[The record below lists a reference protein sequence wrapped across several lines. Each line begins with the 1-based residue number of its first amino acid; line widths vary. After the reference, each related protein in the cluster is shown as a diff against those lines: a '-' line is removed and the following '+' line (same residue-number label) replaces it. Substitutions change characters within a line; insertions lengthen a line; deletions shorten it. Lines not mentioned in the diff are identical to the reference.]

1 MTTYYSTNNLFSY
14 TVTNNSSTYT
24 LDSDDYTIIAAAFNK
39 WDEILDKD
47 PRFNTYTITVSVSVS
62 TLDAGVLGGA
72 SLNTVYY
79 FGTMNFG
86 NTFPADG
93 NITLSDSYLPSLKTA
108 IHNDGNS
115 SYYHVFLHELGHIL
129 GIGSLWDLTDFP
141 KTAYVEDSQIKYY
154 YTGEKALQ
162 EYKNYFPEYDN
173 NNFVGIPFEDD
184 GSSGTINVHPEE
196 GSEGTTSSDDRYI
209 NGVFHPG
216 LDTELM
222 SGWLDSYPT
231 NAPLS
236 RITLGFLD
244 DMGYVVDYS
253 KADTYRGY
261 SATSFNSGNFSNY
274 SSYMSEWLSDS
285 DNANLLLSTQF
296 SNYVDISAGD
306 IVLRNKNDE
315 KLFVS
320 GDISFNK
327 NTTLGLTRDKLI
339 SREIDT
345 FTYGGAVNSF
355 DLDSS
360 FNILGVNETD
370 NVGKVIATNDS
381 MNTIGIGYPMDNG
394 EGTKRG
400 KVKVYQIDTNKNIYR
415 QLGQDI
421 TGTTDNEEFGHSL
434 DINNDGTILA
444 VGTKDVSYNTL
455 VYKYDS
461 GSWGLYGNRIYG
473 HQPLY
478 GQSYDIENT
487 SQVIDFTNCAFSWD
501 FRVDQTGGTIVDHIS
516 SCNLTMNSSTACTT
530 GDGAYFNGQT
540 SSSSSEVD
548 FYLNGNTFYEFYI
561 KWDSTADSTFYT
573 GLNSNYTFR
582 YKNNGMLWIDWNGA
596 DFLDRKFK
604 TYTTDSNSSDS
615 PYMHWCLS
623 IGDSDADHKVW
634 RNGVLMVNGAN
645 SGVDP
650 TEWRMNYSGTYTDD
664 LQSNN
669 SISIGSGSTQSYM
682 KFFRI
687 WNNQTMDQTFVDNLY
702 ANRNAIYGQAITI
715 STGIRYVP
723 TTTLSTNVKLNKL
736 GDKLAILTHFKNEA
750 TDLSGNGLIQSYQ
763 YSESDASWNYLGDKI
778 ESSALNDIS
787 GGTIDINAD
796 GDVIAIGYP
805 NIDETGY
812 VRVYNYDNSWN
823 QIGSDITG
831 SANEQFGKSLSL
843 DLCGNNIAIG
853 APYAGDVS
861 GGKIQVYTNNSN
873 TWTQV
878 GSDINIQ
885 TTASNDISMA
895 LLGNSVNL
903 NSSGDVLIASHQDTE
918 NNTINANVY
927 SYNTTNTS
935 WESLLTKT
943 LDNDVADN
951 EIMPAFMNSGENKF
965 LITNPS
971 YSTASK
977 TDVGRVNISTVH
989 KDINYKNSTY
999 ELQTG
1004 KVGIGIE
1011 TPTVAFDISGSVHID
1026 NGNVLVTD
1034 ISAGNSK
1041 LHVAG
1046 DLTTSVDLTSI
1057 NTTALLYDNPVDF
1070 QNRLFVNSSDIQF
1083 AGGDNTRP
1091 SDLSVNTPVF
1101 TGSQLG
1107 DWWKGD
1113 TTYDYYGDQVAV
1125 NHDGSIIAFLASGQ
1139 DDNGSASGTVYVYAW
1154 TVPGTS
1160 SGEWVQLGQDIQ
1172 GANASRI
1179 QSMAMNKDGTVIAT
1193 GEPDDSGNTS
1203 YGGSA
1208 RVWVYN
1214 GTDTWI
1220 QVGEDIEG
1228 KASADYSGWKV
1239 SLNDDGTRIAIV
1251 SSGNDDN
1258 GNNTGHVRVW
1268 EYSNADMTSGGSWT
1282 QIGQN
1287 IVGIGTSNLEID
1299 NVTLNGDG
1307 SIVVTVESEANNPDN
1322 SDNNEGLLRVWLY
1335 NGTDTWT
1342 QIGQNIYGEEADDEY
1357 GEFGAAINSTGD
1369 IIAAGSYRND
1379 SQGYGSDNGM
1389 VSVWKY
1395 SLPGQTGGV
1404 WTQLGSTI
1412 YGNPDD
1418 NDAEFSGPLDLSDD
1432 GLTLAVSIGSYDGVT
1447 YQGGGVKIYKYDSN
1461 SSEWVEQGIIGGD
1474 LTGYYFSRHRMA
1486 MSGNVSVV
1494 IGGYYSYSTSSGN
1507 VAVYRMTEPTPQLNI
1522 GTLDTTFLHS
1532 LIVPGNLVIVD
1543 GSNNSSF
1550 GSYTTYSKENSL
1562 TELFHV
1568 GKSKSNVFNIVNSN
1582 NVGVFMNTGSTSFSS
1597 TSDESLKK
1605 DIQSLDKS
1613 TVDKLTQIESKR
1625 FDWKSSK
1632 KHDVGFIAQEVEE
1645 LLPEIIEENTYN
1657 DGNTYKG
1664 IKTSSLLPLCLDK
1677 LKEIENRIDKL

>member
-1 MTTYYSTNNLFSY
+1 MTTYYSNNNLFSY

-39 WDEILDKD
+39 WDELLDKD
-47 PRFNTYTITVSVSVS
+47 PRFTTYTITVSVSVS

-93 NITLSDSYLPSLKTA
+93 NITLSDSYLPNLKTA
-108 IHNDGNS
+108 IHDDGNS

-141 KTAYVEDSQIKYY
+141 KIAYVEDSQTKYY

-162 EYKNYFPEYDN
+162 EYKNYFPDYDN

-184 GSSGTINVHPEE
+184 GSSGTMNVHPEE
-196 GSEGTTSSDDRYI
+196 GSEGSISSDDRYI

-244 DMGYVVDYS
+244 DMGYIVDYN

-261 SATSFNSGNFSNY
+261 SANSFNPGNFSNY

-285 DNANLLLSTQF
+285 DNSNLLVSSQF
-296 SNYVDISAGD
+296 TNYIDISGGD

-339 SREIDT
+339 SREVDSS
-345 FTYGGAVNSF
+345 TYGGAVNTF
-355 DLDSS
+355 DLDPS
-360 FNILGVNETD
+360 FNILGVTEND
-370 NVGKVIATNDS
+370 NVGKVIATNES
-381 MNTIGIGYPMDNG
+381 MNTIGIGFPIDNG

-400 KVKVYQIDTNKNIYR
+400 KVKVYQIDTNKNLYR

-434 DINNDGTILA
+434 DLNSDGTILA
-444 VGTKDVSYNTL
+444 VGTKDISHNTL

-461 GSWGLYGNRIYG
+461 GIWRLYGNSIYLNNNLNPRFETSG
-473 HQPLY
+473 LVATSDAAGFVVNYEFRGTDYSVGTVPNPY
-478 GQSYDIENT
+478 SDNTGNSESYDVGNDRYIDSDDGIIGGGNFT
-487 SQVIDFTNCAFSWD
+487 CTANNIDFKY
-501 FRVDQTGGTIVDHIS
+501 
-516 SCNLTMNSSTACTT
+516 L
-530 GDGAYFNGQT
+530 
-540 SSSSSEVD
+540 EVYYNIASNHRRRFIQGEND
-548 FYLNGNTFYEFYI
+548 DKSDMFEF
-561 KWDSTADSTFYT
+561 W
-573 GLNSNYTFR
+573 GE
-582 YKNNGMLWIDWNGA
+582 NNGFYFYNKKG
-596 DFLDRKFK
+596 
-604 TYTTDSNSSDS
+604 
-615 PYMHWCLS
+615 
-623 IGDSDADHKVW
+623 
-634 RNGVLMVNGAN
+634 GAN
-645 SGVDP
+645 KMKWYGVYPSSVTLLNTWNHLIVDP
-650 TEWRMNYSGTYTDD
+650 TNRRYWINGSQQNYSSSQFHTTSWTGM
-664 LQSNN
+664 
-669 SISIGSGSTQSYM
+669 SITKIYGFADGYCRYFRLHGSTM
-682 KFFRI
+682 
-687 WNNQTMDQTFVDNLY
+687 
-702 ANRNAIYGQAITI
+702 NR
-715 STGIRYVP
+715 
-723 TTTLSTNVKLNKL
+723 TTLYTNRDVVNFGYDPVLTEIKRENGSTKPKLNKT
-736 GDKLAILTHFKNEA
+736 GNKLTILNELQYK
-750 TDLSGNGLIQSYQ
+750 DLVSDGIVQSYQ

-778 ESSALNDIS
+778 ESSSLNDLS
-787 GGTIDINAD
+787 GGTIDMNAD

-805 NIDETGY
+805 KTDETGY

-885 TTASNDISMA
+885 TTATNDISMA
-895 LLGNSVNL
+895 LLGNSVKL

-935 WESLLTKT
+935 WESKLTKT
-943 LDNDVADN
+943 LDNDVSDN
-951 EIMPAFMNSGENKF
+951 EIMPTFMNSSENKF

-971 YSTASK
+971 HSTASK
-977 TDVGRVNISTVH
+977 SDVGRINISIVH

-1011 TPTVAFDISGSVHID
+1011 TPSVAFDISGSVHID

-1046 DLTTSVDLTSI
+1046 DLTTSPNFESI

-1091 SDLSVNTPVF
+1091 SDLSMNES
-1101 TGSQLG
+1101 GLSQIQLG
-1107 DWWKGD
+1107 PWLSAATSQSFGNSN
-1113 TTYDYYGDQVAV
+1113 GVAI
-1125 NHDGSIIAFLASGQ
+1125 NHDGTIIAVLSGGA
-1139 DDNGSASGTVYVYAW
+1139 DDNGNNTGSVIVYGY
-1154 TVPGTS
+1154 TVPGTEN
-1160 SGEWVQLGQDIQ
+1160 GEWFQIGQEIFGGLDNLGGSID
-1172 GANASRI
+1172 RF
-1179 QSMAMNKDGTVIAT
+1179 AMNRDGTVIAT
-1193 GEPDDSGNTS
+1193 GEPYGDGNGSNSGR
-1203 YGGSA
+1203 A

-1220 QVGEDIEG
+1220 QVGQDIEG
-1228 KASADYSGWKV
+1228 KANNDYFGIKV
-1239 SLNDDGTRIAIV
+1239 SLNDDGTRIAIG
-1251 SSGNDDN
+1251 SGENDDN
-1258 GNNTGHVRVW
+1258 GGRSGHVRIW
-1268 EYSNADMTSGGSWT
+1268 EYSNSDMTSGGSWT

-1287 IVGIGTSNLEID
+1287 IVGSASNMYLGQYGLD
-1299 NVTLNGDG
+1299 LNGDG
-1307 SIVVTVESEANNPDN
+1307 SIVVAGEPLAHNTDAEND
-1322 SDNNEGLLRVWLY
+1322 DEGMVRIWLY
-1335 NGTDTWT
+1335 NGTDTWN
-1342 QIGQNIYGEEADDEY
+1342 QIGQNIYGELRDDGY
-1357 GEFGAAINSTGD
+1357 GNGSVAINRTGD
-1369 IIAAGSYRND
+1369 IVASLSFNND
-1379 SQGYGSDNGM
+1379 TGGNNAGM

-1404 WTQLGSTI
+1404 WNQLGSTL
-1412 YGNPDD
+1412 YGSTVGN
-1418 NDAEFSGPLDLSDD
+1418 AQFRAYVDLSDD
-1432 GLTLAVSIGSYDGVT
+1432 GLTLAVGMGEYDLIT
-1447 YQGGGVKIYKYDSN
+1447 NNGGGVKIYKYDSN
-1461 SSEWVEQGIIGGD
+1461 ISDWVDKGIVGGDTSSRYFSDDGMKISGDGNCIIG
-1474 LTGYYFSRHRMA
+1474 SRA
-1486 MSGNVSVV
+1486 SGN
-1494 IGGYYSYSTSSGN
+1494 GY
-1507 VAVYRMTEPTPQLNI
+1507 VAVYKITEPTPQLNI
-1522 GTLDTTFLHS
+1522 GTLDTTFHHS

-1613 TVDKLTQIESKR
+1613 TVDKLTQIDSKR

-1632 KHDVGFIAQEVEE
+1632 KADVGFIAQEVEE
-1645 LLPEIIEENTYN
+1645 ILPEIIEENTYN

>member
-39 WDEILDKD
+39 WDELLDKD
-47 PRFNTYTITVSVSVS
+47 PRFSTYTITVSVSVS

-173 NNFVGIPFEDD
+173 SNFVGIPFEDD
-184 GSSGTINVHPEE
+184 GSSGTMNVHPEE

-261 SATSFNSGNFSNY
+261 SANSFNSSNFSNY

-285 DNANLLLSTQF
+285 DNANLLVSTQF

-345 FTYGGAVNSF
+345 FNYGGAVNSF

-360 FNILGVNETD
+360 FNILGVNEND
-370 NVGKVIATNDS
+370 NVGKVIATNES

-400 KVKVYQIDTNKNIYR
+400 KVKVYQIDTNKNLYR

-421 TGTTDNEEFGHSL
+421 VGTTDNEEFGHSL
-434 DINNDGTILA
+434 DLNGDGTILA
-444 VGTKDVSYNTL
+444 VGTKDLSNNTL

-530 GDGAYFNGQT
+530 SDGAYFNSQLST
-540 SSSSSEVD
+540 SASEVD

-561 KWDSTADSTFYT
+561 KWNSSSQSNFYKV
-573 GLNSNYTFR
+573 NNFSNYYFQFTSS
-582 YKNNGMLWIDWNGA
+582 GMLWLEWGNGEY
-596 DFLDRKFK
+596 LDRHYK
-604 TYTTDSNSSDS
+604 TFTTDSNSSDS
-615 PYMHWCLS
+615 PYMHWVIS
-623 IGDSDADHKVW
+623 IGDTDADNKVW
-634 RNGVLMVNGAN
+634 RNGVLMVNGTTG
-645 SGVDP
+645 SSP
-650 TEWRMNYSGTYTDD
+650 TEWRTNMYQTYSDD
-664 LQSNN
+664 LQTNN
-669 SISIGSGSTQSYM
+669 TVLLGSPSTQSYM
-682 KFFRI
+682 RFFRI
-687 WNNQTMDQTFVDNLY
+687 WNNQTMDQTFVNNLY
-702 ANRNAIYGQAITI
+702 ANRNAIYGQEITI
-715 STGIRYVP
+715 SSGINYFP
-723 TTTLSTNVKLNKL
+723 TSTLSTNVKLNKL
-736 GDKLAILTHFKNEA
+736 GEKLAILTHFKNEA
-750 TDLSGNGLIQSYQ
+750 TDLSSNGFIQSYQ

-778 ESSALNDIS
+778 ESSAFNDIS
-787 GGTIDINAD
+787 GGTIDMNAD

-812 VRVYNYDNSWN
+812 VRVYNYDSSWN

-873 TWTQV
+873 IWTQV

-885 TTASNDISMA
+885 TTATNDISMA
-895 LLGNSVNL
+895 LLGNSVKL
-903 NSSGDVLIASHQDTE
+903 NNNGDMLIASHQDTE

-943 LDNDVADN
+943 LDNDVSDN
-951 EIMPAFMNSGENKF
+951 EIMPAFMNSSENKF

-971 YSTASK
+971 HSTASK
-977 TDVGRVNISTVH
+977 SDVGRINISTVH

-1011 TPTVAFDISGSVHID
+1011 TPSVAFDISGSVHID

-1046 DLTTSVDLTSI
+1046 DLTTSVDFTSI
-1057 NTTALLYDNPVDF
+1057 NTSSLLYDNPVDF

-1091 SDLSVNTPVF
+1091 SDFSVNVTEI
-1101 TGSQLG
+1101 TSEQLG
-1107 DWWKGD
+1107 DWFQGD
-1113 TTYDYYGDQVAV
+1113 TTYDNYGYQVAV
-1125 NHDGSIIAFLASGQ
+1125 NHDGSIIAFLAEGQ
-1139 DDNGSASGTVYVYAW
+1139 DDNGSGSGSVYVYGW
-1154 TVPGTS
+1154 SVPGTS
-1160 SGEWVQLGQDIQ
+1160 SGEWVQIGQDIL
-1172 GANASRI
+1172 GAQVGSI
-1179 QSMAMNKDGTVIAT
+1179 DSIAMNKDGTVIAT
-1193 GEPDDSGNTS
+1193 GEPNDSGGPT

-1220 QVGEDIEG
+1220 QVGENIRG
-1228 KASADYSGWKV
+1228 QTSSDYSGYSV
-1239 SLNDDGTRIAIV
+1239 SLNDDGTRIAI
-1251 SSGNDDN
+1251 GADDNDDN
-1258 GNNTGHVRVW
+1258 GNSSGHIRVW
-1268 EYSNADMTSGGSWT
+1268 EYSNSDMSSGGNWT

-1287 IVGIGTSNLEID
+1287 IVGSKASMYLGQYG
-1299 NVTLNGDG
+1299 VVLNGDG
-1307 SIVVTVESEANNPDN
+1307 SVVAATERNADNPDA
-1322 SDNNEGLLRVWLY
+1322 DNNDEGLLRIWLY
-1335 NGTDTWT
+1335 NGTDTWN
-1342 QIGQNIYGEEADDEY
+1342 QIGQNIWGELADDYY
-1357 GEFGAAINSTGD
+1357 GTKGCAINSTGD
-1369 IIAAGSYRND
+1369 IVAASSNSNDTGGS
-1379 SQGYGSDNGM
+1379 NGGM
-1389 VSVWKY
+1389 ISVWKY
-1395 SLPGQTGGV
+1395 STPGQTGGV
-1404 WTQLGSTI
+1404 WNQFGSSI
-1412 YGNPDD
+1412 YGTAVSDD
-1418 NDAEFSGPLDLSDD
+1418 EFRGNVVLSDD
-1432 GLTLAVSIGSYDGVT
+1432 GLTLAVGMGYYDGIT
-1447 YQGGGVKIYKYDSN
+1447 GNGGGAKLFKYDSD
-1461 SSEWVEQGIIGGD
+1461 SSDWVQKGIIGGD
-1474 LTGYYFSRHRMA
+1474 TGSRYFGEDSLA
-1486 MSGNVSVV
+1486 ISGNGSVI
-1494 IGGYYSYSTSSGN
+1494 IGSYDSYSTSRGSVG
-1507 VAVYRMTEPTPQLNI
+1507 VYRITETTPQLNI

-1582 NVGVFMNTGSTSFSS
+1582 NVGVYMNTGSTTFSS

-1632 KHDVGFIAQEVEE
+1632 KPDVGFIAQEVEE
-1645 LLPEIIEENTYN
+1645 ILPEIIEENTYN

>member
-39 WDEILDKD
+39 WDELLDKD
-47 PRFNTYTITVSVSVS
+47 PRFSTYTITVSVSVS

-173 NNFVGIPFEDD
+173 SNFVGIPFEDD
-184 GSSGTINVHPEE
+184 GSSGTMNVHPEE

-209 NGVFHPG
+209 NGIFHPG

-261 SATSFNSGNFSNY
+261 SANSFNSGNFSNY
-274 SSYMSEWLSDS
+274 SSYMSQWLSDS

-345 FTYGGAVNSF
+345 FSYGGAVNTF
-355 DLDSS
+355 GLDSS
-360 FNILGVNETD
+360 FNILGVNEND
-370 NVGKVIATNDS
+370 NVGKVIATNES

-434 DINNDGTILA
+434 DLNGDGTILA
-444 VGTKDVSYNTL
+444 VGTKDISHNTL

-461 GSWGLYGNRIYG
+461 GSWRLYGNRIYG
-473 HQPLY
+473 HP
-478 GQSYDIENT
+478 
-487 SQVIDFTNCAFSWD
+487 
-501 FRVDQTGGTIVDHIS
+501 
-516 SCNLTMNSSTACTT
+516 
-530 GDGAYFNGQT
+530 
-540 SSSSSEVD
+540 
-548 FYLNGNTFYEFYI
+548 
-561 KWDSTADSTFYT
+561 
-573 GLNSNYTFR
+573 
-582 YKNNGMLWIDWNGA
+582 
-596 DFLDRKFK
+596 
-604 TYTTDSNSSDS
+604 TY
-615 PYMHWCLS
+615 
-623 IGDSDADHKVW
+623 
-634 RNGVLMVNGAN
+634 
-645 SGVDP
+645 
-650 TEWRMNYSGTYTDD
+650 
-664 LQSNN
+664 
-669 SISIGSGSTQSYM
+669 
-682 KFFRI
+682 
-687 WNNQTMDQTFVDNLY
+687 
-702 ANRNAIYGQAITI
+702 
-715 STGIRYVP
+715 YVP
-723 TTTLSTNVKLNKL
+723 TSTLSTNVKLNKL
-736 GDKLAILTHFKNEA
+736 GEKLAILTHFKNEA
-750 TDLSGNGLIQSYQ
+750 ADLSSNGFIQSYQ

-778 ESSALNDIS
+778 ESSFLNDIS
-787 GGTIDINAD
+787 GGTIDMNAE
-796 GDVIAIGYP
+796 GNVIAIGYP

-885 TTASNDISMA
+885 TTATNDISMA

-903 NSSGDVLIASHQDTE
+903 NSAGNMLIASHQDTE

-935 WESLLTKT
+935 WESKLTKT

-951 EIMPAFMNSGENKF
+951 EIMPAFMNSSENKF

-971 YSTASK
+971 HSTASK
-977 TDVGRVNISTVH
+977 TDVGRINISTVH

-1011 TPTVAFDISGSVHID
+1011 TPSVAFDISGSVNID

-1041 LHVAG
+1041 LHVG
-1046 DLTTSVDLTSI
+1046 GNLTTSAQLTSI

-1091 SDLSVNTPVF
+1091 SDLSVNNLDF

-1107 DWWKGD
+1107 DWFSGD
-1113 TTYDYYGDQVAV
+1113 TDYDYYGKQVAI
-1125 NHDGSIIAFLASGQ
+1125 NHDGSIIAFLATGQ
-1139 DDNGSASGTVYVYAW
+1139 DDNGNDSGSVYVYGW
-1154 TVPGTS
+1154 SVPGTS
-1160 SGEWVQLGQDIQ
+1160 GGEWVKIGQDIQ
-1172 GANASRI
+1172 GGTNNPRGSI
-1179 QSMAMNKDGTVIAT
+1179 GSMAMNKDGTVIAT
-1193 GEPDDSGNTS
+1193 GEPYDDGNGDSGS
-1203 YGGSA
+1203 GSA

-1220 QVGEDIEG
+1220 QVGEDIVG
-1228 KASADYSGWKV
+1228 QVNSDYFGMSV
-1239 SLNDDGTRIAIV
+1239 ALNDDGTRIAI
-1251 SSGNDDN
+1251 GADNNDDN
-1258 GNNTGHVRVW
+1258 GNSSGHIRVW
-1268 EYSNADMTSGGSWT
+1268 EYSNSDMSSGGSWT

-1287 IVGIGTSNLEID
+1287 IVGSASGMYLGQYGLD
-1299 NVTLNGDG
+1299 LNGDG
-1307 SIVVTVESEANNPDN
+1307 SVVAATEKLADNPDA
-1322 SDNNEGLLRVWLY
+1322 DNNYEGLLRIWLY
-1335 NGTDTWT
+1335 NGTDTWN
-1342 QIGQNIYGEEADDEY
+1342 QIGQNIWGESAEDFYGRSC
-1357 GEFGAAINSTGD
+1357 AINSTGD
-1369 IIAAGSYRND
+1369 IVAASSAN
-1379 SQGYGSDNGM
+1379 SDVGGNNAGM
-1389 VSVWKY
+1389 ASVWKY
-1395 SLPGQTGGV
+1395 SQPGQTGGV
-1404 WTQLGSTI
+1404 WNQLGSSM
-1412 YGNPDD
+1412 YGNTD
-1418 NDAEFSGPLDLSDD
+1418 NDGNFRGQKISLSDD
-1432 GLTLAVSIGSYDGVT
+1432 GLTLAIGMGYYDGIT
-1447 YQGGGVKIYKYDSN
+1447 SNGGGAKLYKYDSN
-1461 SSEWVEQGIIGGD
+1461 SSDWVQKGIIGGD
-1474 LTGYYFSRHRMA
+1474 SSNRYFGEDGLA
-1486 MSGNVSVV
+1486 ISGNGSVI
-1494 IGGYYSYSTSSGN
+1494 IGSYDSYSYGVGTVG
-1507 VAVYRMTEPTPQLNI
+1507 VFIITETTPQLNI
-1522 GTLDTTFLHS
+1522 GTLDTTFHHS

-1568 GKSKSNVFNIVNSN
+1568 GKSNSNVFNIVNSN
-1582 NVGVFMNTGSTSFSS
+1582 NVGVFMNTGSTTFLS

-1605 DIQSLDKS
+1605 DIQSLDKF

-1632 KHDVGFIAQEVEE
+1632 KPDVGFIAQEVEE
-1645 LLPEIIEENTYN
+1645 ILPEIIEENTYN

-1664 IKTSSLLPLCLDK
+1664 IKTSSLLPLCLEK